1 MKSNFKIS
9 LGLIVINSIPLFST
23 CSEKKTVPPPNI
35 LWLVSE
41 DNCPYIGVYGDKV
54 ARTPNIDKLA
64 ETGVVYV
71 HAFSNAPV
79 SAPARNTIITG
90 MYANSA
96 GNHQMRS
103 IYQIPDFVKFFP
115 EYLREAGYYT
125 TNNPKEDYNTST
137 KRVSL
142 AWDESSVQASYKNRK
157 PGQPFFHVQNIGT
170 THESSLFDSIP
181 DEQLGFKPD
190 DMVVFPYH
198 PNTPNFR
205 HDFAQYYYRINN
217 MDKQVGAFLDD
228 LKKQGL
234 FENTIIFYYGDNG
247 GVLPRGKRY
256 LFESGTRVPMIVHV
270 PKMYRYLLPEEV
282 GAHSERIVSF
292 VDLAPTILNL
302 AGIKIPEYM
311 QGQPFLGEKVPQSKE
326 YAFMFRGRMDEKTD
340 LMHAARNR
348 QYRYI
353 RNYYPERIY
362 GQYLD
367 YLWRSRAVREWEKLF
382 YEGKLNDAQAA
393 YWKTKP
399 YEELYDIVN
408 DPHNVNN
415 LATDPKYSGKLKEMS
430 DATDKWISETQPID
444 VLPEPMMFEIDKK
457 QSLYDS
463 IKGGN
468 FPIMKLH
475 EIARMSAK
483 ADKKDFKT
491 LYACTKD
498 KNPAIAFWGIKAMF
512 QYKEELKTAGLLND
526 FKKNLSHP
534 ELYIK
539 NLTANVLVSF
549 GEKMDFREIIL
560 EGVNSDNGLNR
571 SEALQLYMKLD
582 KDSEIDKRIKE
593 RYEIEKVNGPGS
605 ERNVYSKLYEVKVVL
620 ERDKRKMNNL

>member
-1 MKSNFKIS
+1 MKDNIKFS
-9 LGLIVINSIPLFST
+9 LGLIALNTLPLFSIG
-23 CSEKKTVPPPNI
+23 SEKQTVPPPNI

-54 ARTPNIDKLA
+54 ARTPNIDKLG
-64 ETGVVYV
+64 ETGVVYT
-71 HAFSNAPV
+71 HSFSNAPV
-79 SAPARNTIITG
+79 CAPARNTIITG
-90 MYANSA
+90 MYANSS

-103 IYQIPDFVKFFP
+103 LYKIPEFVKFFP
-115 EYLREAGYYT
+115 EYLRTAGYYT
-125 TNNPKEDYNTST
+125 SNCEKEDYNTST
-137 KRVSL
+137 KRSPL
-142 AWDESSVQASYKNRK
+142 AWNESSNTASYKNRK
-157 PGQPFFHVQNIGT
+157 PEQPFFHVQNFGS

-181 DEQLGFKPD
+181 DEKLGFRPD
-190 DMVVFPYH
+190 DMVVFPYQ

-205 HDFAQYYYRINN
+205 HDLAQYYYRIHY
-217 MDKQVGAFLDD
+217 MDSLIGLFVED
-228 LKKQGL
+228 LKQQGL
-234 FENTIIFYYGDNG
+234 YDNTIIFYYGDNG

-270 PKMYRYLLPEEV
+270 PEMYKHLMPDRI
-282 GAHSERIVSF
+282 GAHSDRIVSF

-302 AGIKIPEYM
+302 VGIKIPEYM
-311 QGQPFLGEKVPQSKE
+311 QGQPFLGENVPQSKE

-340 LMHAARNR
+340 LMHAARNK

-362 GQYLD
+362 AQYLD
-367 YLWRSRAVREWEKLF
+367 YLWRSRAVREWERMY
-382 YEGKLNDAQAA
+382 YEGKLNDVQAA

-399 YEELYDIVN
+399 YEELYDIVK

-415 LATDPKYSGKLKEMS
+415 LANNPDYSGILKEMS
-430 DATDKWISETQPID
+430 DATDKWIAETQPID

-457 QSLYDS
+457 YSLTDS
-463 IKGGN
+463 IKGKN
-468 FPIMKLH
+468 FPLMKLH

-483 ADKKDFKT
+483 ADKNDFKT
-491 LYACTKD
+491 LYAYTKD

-512 QYKEELKTAGLLND
+512 QYKEELKSAGLLDD

-534 ELYIK
+534 ELYIQ

-549 GEKMDFREIIL
+549 GEKMDFRQIIL
-560 EGVNSDNGLNR
+560 KGVNSENGLNR

-582 KDSEIDKRIKE
+582 RDKEFDKRIKE
-593 RYEIEKVNGPGS
+593 RYETEKVNGPGS
-605 ERNVYSKLYEVKVVL
+605 ERNVYSKLYDIKVAL
-620 ERDKRKMNNL
+620 ERDKR